1 VSQGTINFDVCII
14 LAVVLCSQ
22 YRNKLMVRLD
32 SDTSD
37 VTMLSCDQLVY
48 SDSIYQVRLSVSKAE
63 KKHVTQQDSISL
75 RHIQNTT
82 NSGPS
87 STSRTFN
94 RTRKKSLSSQQAAYL
109 VCNLLIYLA
118 HILTLFKC
126 QGVGANR
133 PTVAHVAMHVPSP
146 TLHAMMAGGAAT
158 IVTPKVNPAAA

>member
-22 YRNKLMVRLD
+22 FRNKLMVRLD

-48 SDSIYQVRLSVSKAE
+48 SDSIYQVRLSVSKAK

-82 NSGPS
+82 NSRS
-87 STSRTFN
+87 IIN
-94 RTRKKSLSSQQAAYL
+94 
-109 VCNLLIYLA
+109 
-118 HILTLFKC
+118 
-126 QGVGANR
+126 
-133 PTVAHVAMHVPSP
+133 
-146 TLHAMMAGGAAT
+146 
-158 IVTPKVNPAAA
+158 